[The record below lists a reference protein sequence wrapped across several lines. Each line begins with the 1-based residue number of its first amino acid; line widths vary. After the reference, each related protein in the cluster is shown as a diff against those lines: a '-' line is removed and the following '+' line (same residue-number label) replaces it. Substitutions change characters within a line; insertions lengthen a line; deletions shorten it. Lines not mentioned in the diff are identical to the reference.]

1 MRRVSILCQYTPVL
15 EVHRYKSELSN
26 RRKGTEGR
34 MNTCDMENAAAR
46 YLVQVPQIGEEK
58 VVPVTG
64 ANLGTCRA
72 ADSSSL

>member
-1 MRRVSILCQYTPVL
+1 
-15 EVHRYKSELSN
+15 
-26 RRKGTEGR
+26 

-46 YLVQVPQIGEEK
+46 NLVQVPQIGEEK

-72 ADSSSL
+72 ADSSGL